1 MNTHTHKQQNGFRR
15 KPVSRRNEYACMRND
30 DDDVDGIQEKRQQ
43 TTNRID
49 DKIIRY
55 KIMKKHTERKQGHQ

>member
-1 MNTHTHKQQNGFRR
+1 
-15 KPVSRRNEYACMRND
+15 MRND

-43 TTNRID
+43 ATNRID

-55 KIMKKHTERKQGHQ
+55 KIMKKHTERKQGHL